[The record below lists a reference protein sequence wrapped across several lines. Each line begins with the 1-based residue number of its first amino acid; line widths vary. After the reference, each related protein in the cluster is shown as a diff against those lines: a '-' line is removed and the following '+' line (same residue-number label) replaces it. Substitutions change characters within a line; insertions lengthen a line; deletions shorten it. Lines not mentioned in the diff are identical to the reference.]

1 MGVRN
6 VDWADLGYVVIV
18 KVASRR
24 QGSVFVKVLHITE
37 SLGAGV
43 EHFLSLVT
51 RGQSQAGH
59 QVVLAHSIRS
69 ETSVD
74 ELDEQ
79 FSGLARRV
87 ILPMATE
94 VSLRK
99 DALSVWHLIRLIR
112 HEQPDV
118 LHLHSSKAGVL
129 GRVAV
134 LLALS
139 NARVFYSPHGFAFLR
154 QDVSSAKQKLFLWF
168 ERLASLLP
176 GTLLA
181 CSATEAKLA
190 IEKVGH
196 KHVVLVENAI
206 NLDDVQL
213 AKGAANGVVNVL
225 NASRACY
232 QKAPWRFQQVAQH
245 CEALPAV
252 FTWVGDGACRPD
264 ETANLC
270 VTGWLGR
277 SEVAKHMARADV
289 FLMPSLWEGMPL
301 ALIEAQAAGLPAVVS
316 NVVGCRDVVQHGVTG
331 FICDTDEELCTRTQ
345 QLIQDVEL
353 RQRMGENAAKMSRSR
368 FAVERLNAELLNLYG

>member
-1 MGVRN
+1 M
-6 VDWADLGYVVIV
+6 
-18 KVASRR
+18 
-24 QGSVFVKVLHITE
+24 KVLHITE

-331 FICDTDEELCTRTQ
+331 FICNTDEDLCTRTK

-368 FAVERLNAELLNLYG
+368 FAVERLNAQLLNLYG